1 MPTSGPTSSN
11 DLSEKQLKFVAEYL
25 RNGGNGAAAAV
36 EAGYGH
42 VGARVTASRLLRNPA
57 VAARLAAGQE
67 RQNGRVEGIVGEEVI
82 TPERVLTE
90 VTRIAYSDPGQAL
103 NEDGTPKKISEI
115 PEATRRAISKI
126 KVRVSD
132 DGAQIVELSFWDK
145 PKGLEMLGKRLKLFT
160 DKVEFSGEGGEPL
173 QILVQTYKDRESK

>member
-1 MPTSGPTSSN
+1 MKPPVSSVE
-11 DLSEKQLKFVAEYL
+11 LSDKHLKFVEEYL
-25 RNGGNGAAAAV
+25 RNGGNGTAAALL
-36 EAGYGH
+36 AGFGPA
-42 VGARVTASRLLRNPA
+42 GAKVTASRLLRNPA
-57 VAARLAAGQE
+57 VAARIAAGKE

-103 NEDGTPKKISEI
+103 NEDGTPKRMSEI

-126 KVRVSD
+126 KVRVTD
-132 DGAQIVELSFWDK
+132 DGAQLVELSFWDK

-160 DKVEFSGEGGEPL
+160 DKVELSGEGGEPL
-173 QILVQTYKDRESK
+173 QIVVQTYKEGEGK